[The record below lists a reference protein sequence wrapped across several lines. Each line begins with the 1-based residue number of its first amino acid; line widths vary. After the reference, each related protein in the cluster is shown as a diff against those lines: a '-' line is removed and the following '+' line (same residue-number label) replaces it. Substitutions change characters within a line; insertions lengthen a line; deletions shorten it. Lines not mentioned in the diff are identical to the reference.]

1 MSWERGLKRLALV
14 FAVLVGVS
22 HCVFVVAYGG
32 AWLSNLIGLI
42 RLERLEGPVKDLT
55 GLLIAFVIGFLPVW
69 GVPWAIC
76 WAIRGFEGNA
86 NRAIAGDETRA
97 SKETIQRL
105 KWLHK

>member
-1 MSWERGLKRLALV
+1 MSWEMGLKRLALV

-22 HCVFVVAYGG
+22 HCVLVVAFGG
-32 AWLSNLIGLI
+32 AWLGNLFSLM
-42 RLERLEGPVKDLT
+42 RLERLGGPAEELT
-55 GLLIAFVIGFLPVW
+55 GLLIAFLIGFLPVW

-86 NRAIAGDETRA
+86 NRAIGGDKTSA